1 MGLSLRAAWETKC
14 RPKAILLSHAGEG
27 RRGGSG
33 EGAPGTQRTPPPARS
48 GAGGRAGPPREGLRL
63 CPPGKRGHTPHLSVC
78 SCDAEP

>member
-33 EGAPGTQRTPPPARS
+33 EGSGHPGLTPRPLPGPAPRGERACWAPEGGAAPLSPWETGT
-48 GAGGRAGPPREGLRL
+48 
-63 CPPGKRGHTPHLSVC
+63 HTTSICLLL
-78 SCDAEP
+78 